1 MAGDPRRRGVA
12 RALTEDNGV
21 NLQYSGQE
29 QIPTDPATVWA
40 FVNDPD
46 KVGRCLPDLL
56 ELTVH
61 DPKHFDAVVRVGVGP
76 VRGKFT
82 FKFELQPD
90 EAARRINMKIAGG
103 GFGSAI
109 DLTAGADI
117 LPAADT
123 GTILNWSGEAV
134 MRGPV
139 AAVGGRVLDAQAQKL
154 IAQTFGNVRE
164 RLTAQT

>member
-1 MAGDPRRRGVA
+1 
-12 RALTEDNGV
+12 V
-21 NLQYSGQE
+21 NLQYNGQE
-29 QIPTDPATVWA
+29 RIPADPATVWT

-46 KVGRCLPDLL
+46 KVGHCLPDVIQV
-56 ELTVH
+56 TVK
-61 DPKHFDAVVRVGVGP
+61 DATHFDAVVGVGVGP

-90 EAARRINMKIAGG
+90 ESARRMNLKIAGG
-103 GFGSAI
+103 GFGSAV

-117 LPAADT
+117 QPADEG
-123 GTILNWSGEAV
+123 GTVLNWSGSAV

-154 IAQTFGNVRE
+154 IAQTFANVRGK
-164 RLTAQT
+164 LSV